1 MCMMF
6 VCACDVCL
14 YDVCEVKE
22 RFSIFVHGPRVLHV
36 CMHLYMYV
44 TYWTATVTHN
54 NINKCSD
61 LQNLYLR
68 CRMQA
73 VSKRMYK
80 DMKKS
85 NECEA
90 GEHM

>member
-36 CMHLYMYV
+36 CMHLHVRNLLDCHSYTQQHQQMFRPS
-44 TYWTATVTHN
+44 
-54 NINKCSD
+54 KPLSP
-61 LQNLYLR
+61 LQ
-68 CRMQA
+68 
-73 VSKRMYK
+73 
-80 DMKKS
+80 D
-85 NECEA
+85 A
-90 GEHM
+90 GRL